1 MVLVGVQLGCSSHSC
16 SSGLMFWL
24 AGLCIS
30 GPATR
35 CVLLLL
41 PCSVLVLKL
50 MFILIVSG
58 GFPISISCFGEIF
71 MCTGVDS
78 GLLSVCISCGA
89 AVIVL
94 TGLYL

>member
-1 MVLVGVQLGCSSHSC
+1 
-16 SSGLMFWL
+16 
-24 AGLCIS
+24 
-30 GPATR
+30 
-35 CVLLLL
+35 
-41 PCSVLVLKL
+41 

-78 GLLSVCISCGA
+78 GLLSVVVSCGA